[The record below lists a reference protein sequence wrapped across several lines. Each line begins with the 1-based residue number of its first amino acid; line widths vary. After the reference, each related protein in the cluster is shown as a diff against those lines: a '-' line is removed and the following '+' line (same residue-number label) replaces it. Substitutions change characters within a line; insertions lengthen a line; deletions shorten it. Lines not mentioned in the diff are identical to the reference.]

1 MRHQGTAQ
9 PDTAKD
15 RTRST
20 SHDRRGLRRIAA
32 AAGVLALV
40 TAGSVVTAEAASAH
54 ATLLTGGAACQPD
67 GTYTVTYTLQND
79 YNLAEGVALKSA
91 SGGGTLTGLPAT
103 VAASPGQPYS
113 SVTVTQTGVPG
124 STTSASLTVVGTWTD
139 GYTQT
144 DAALVSL
151 PGGCQPATL
160 PPPKATDE
168 TCSEANAP
176 QNGSISVTP
185 VDGVRYYYAEAGS
198 NNEPTPI
205 DGSVSLPA
213 GTYTVTAYQGERLVD
228 TWSTTIAA
236 AACTTP
242 PPTVNPPTTTPT
254 PAAEV
259 SATCADAKITLANPT
274 VGTVSFEIKHEGIS
288 ETHLLAAGDTQTVTY
303 TPNKNPYTVTVLV
316 NGGELTSATTENLT
330 CVEAVVIPGAKPP
343 AVVPTAV
350 PAELP
355 HTGAGSL
362 PLALAGGGLLL
373 LGSLLVASSRR
384 RRGDLT
390 T

>member
-1 MRHQGTAQ
+1 MRHQWTAQ

-40 TAGSVVTAEAASAH
+40 AAGSVVTAEAASAH

-79 YNLAEGVALKSA
+79 YNLAEDVTLKSA

-124 STTSASLTVVGTWTD
+124 SSTSASLTVVGTWTD

-144 DAALVSL
+144 DAALVKL

-160 PPPKATDE
+160 PPPTASDE
-168 TCSEANAP
+168 TCSEANTA

-185 VDGVRYYYAEAGS
+185 VDGVRYYYAETGS

-213 GTYTVTAYQGERLVD
+213 GSYTVTAYRGERLVD
-228 TWSTTIAA
+228 TWTRTIAP
-236 AACTTP
+236 AACTR
-242 PPTVNPPTTTPT
+242 
-254 PAAEV
+254 
-259 SATCADAKITLANPT
+259 
-274 VGTVSFEIKHEGIS
+274 H
-288 ETHLLAAGDTQTVTY
+288 H
-303 TPNKNPYTVTVLV
+303 
-316 NGGELTSATTENLT
+316 
-330 CVEAVVIPGAKPP
+330 
-343 AVVPTAV
+343 
-350 PAELP
+350 
-355 HTGAGSL
+355 
-362 PLALAGGGLLL
+362 
-373 LGSLLVASSRR
+373 RR
-384 RRGDLT
+384 
-390 T
+390 